1 MKSTWTIIEKTQGEL
16 VVEFEMDEW
25 KQAQKKALAK
35 LSKDLLVPGFRKGK
49 APVDLVKKQ
58 LSTQSILVEAVEN
71 MAQKALEFGLDEHKV
86 SPISQP
92 ELGLTT
98 LTEEE
103 AVIKFTFEV
112 LGEVKLGQYK
122 GLNVEKALA
131 TVSPEEVDSKIEA
144 LRERFAELVLKETGS
159 IQMKDTAIID
169 FEGFKD
175 GVAFE
180 GGKGENYALEI
191 GSNSFIPG
199 FEEALIGMDVGQ
211 EGDIPLTFPETYQ
224 AEHLAGQEVVFK
236 VKINEIKE
244 KQLPE
249 LNEQFIQ
256 DAKQDVASIEEL
268 RAKFEKE
275 ILEDKQQKAI
285 EAFDNEILTKVVENA
300 ELDVPDVLV
309 DDETKM
315 MLEDF
320 KRRLQQQGFT
330 LEMYNSITG
339 QSEEDL
345 KTAMRVDATSKVKV
359 RLVLDAIAKE
369 EKIEVSHDE
378 IHVEYRAIAQQYNM
392 SEEEVERLASHA
404 TIEYDLRLRK
414 ALELIRE
421 ANKSA

>member
-1 MKSTWTIIEKTQGEL
+1 MKSTWTMIEKTQGEL
-16 VVEFEMDEW
+16 IVELEQDEW

-35 LSKDLLVPGFRKGK
+35 LSKDLVVPGFRKGK

-58 LSTQSILVEAVEN
+58 LSTQAILVEAVESS
-71 MAQKALEFGLDEHKV
+71 AQKALEFGLDQQGV
-86 SPISQP
+86 TPISQP
-92 ELGLTT
+92 ELGINA
-98 LTEEE
+98 LTEGE
-103 AVIKFTFEV
+103 AVLKFSFEV

-122 GLNVEKALA
+122 DLKIEKTVA
-131 TVSPEEVDSKIEA
+131 TVMPEEVDQKIET
-144 LRERFAELVLKETGS
+144 LRERFAELVLKESGS
-159 IQMKDTAIID
+159 VQMKDTAIID

-211 EGDIPLTFPETYQ
+211 ESDVPLVFPENYQ
-224 AEHLAGQEVVFK
+224 AEHLAGQEVIFK

-249 LNEQFIQ
+249 LDEQFIQ
-256 DAKQDVASIEEL
+256 DAKQDVANVEEL

-275 ILEDKQQKAI
+275 ILEDKQQKAT
-285 EAFDNEILTKVVENA
+285 EAFDNELLTKVVDNA
-300 ELDVPDVLV
+300 ELDVPQVLI

-315 MLEDF
+315 MMEDF

-330 LEMYNSITG
+330 LEMYNSLTG
-339 QSEEDL
+339 QSEDDL
-345 KTAMRVDATSKVKV
+345 KAAMVVDATNKVKV

-414 ALELIRE
+414 ALDLIRE
-421 ANKSA
+421 ANKSE